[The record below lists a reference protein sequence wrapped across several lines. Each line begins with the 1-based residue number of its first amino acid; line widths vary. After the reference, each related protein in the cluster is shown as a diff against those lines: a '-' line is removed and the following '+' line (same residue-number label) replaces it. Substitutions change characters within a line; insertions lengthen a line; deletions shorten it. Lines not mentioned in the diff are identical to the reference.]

1 MRPSTP
7 PPAPPVTGAPLPL
20 TDPEV
25 AELDDLLASVPEPFQ
40 ALDVVMLDGYLCGVL
55 AQPEGIDPAR
65 WLPPA
70 LDWNFGDPGAPE
82 ADPAA
87 DTATQAADD
96 ADAPTASVTA
106 LGPDSPGWHAA
117 KHERLLTLITR
128 HHAVLERQLR
138 EDGWFDPLVMQPE
151 DDEGRPLQGRAA
163 IGPALAPWVV
173 GFEHAL
179 NHFSGLESLTDADLP
194 DLLACLRRHLPAQE
208 DDEVA
213 FTQALDQ
220 EHPLRGLDEAIEDLV
235 GNVVAMADLARG
247 ERLKVE
253 TVRRAGP
260 KVGRNDPCPCG
271 SGRKYKQCHG
281 KGEAGGTET
290 GAAG

>member
-1 MRPSTP
+1 MKSTP
-7 PPAPPVTGAPLPL
+7 PPAAPPAGGAPQPL

-25 AELDDLLASVPEPFQ
+25 AELDDLLAAVPAPHE

-55 AQPEGIDPAR
+55 AQPEWIDPAR

-70 LDWNFGDPGAPE
+70 LDWNFGDPEAEAPV
-82 ADPAA
+82 P
-87 DTATQAADD
+87 
-96 ADAPTASVTA
+96 P
-106 LGPDSPGWHAA
+106 LGPDTPGWHPA
-117 KHERLLTLITR
+117 KHERLVALLTR
-128 HHAVLERQLR
+128 HQAVLERQLR

-151 DDEGRPLQGRAA
+151 DDDGRPLKGQAA

-179 NHFSGLESLTDADLP
+179 NHFDALESLAHADLP

-208 DDEVA
+208 GDEA
-213 FTQALDQ
+213 AYTQALDQ
-220 EHPLRGLDEAIEDLV
+220 EHPLRNLDEAIEDLI
-235 GNVVAMADLARG
+235 GNVVAIADLARG

-281 KGEAGGTET
+281 KGEAG
-290 GAAG
+290 AQ